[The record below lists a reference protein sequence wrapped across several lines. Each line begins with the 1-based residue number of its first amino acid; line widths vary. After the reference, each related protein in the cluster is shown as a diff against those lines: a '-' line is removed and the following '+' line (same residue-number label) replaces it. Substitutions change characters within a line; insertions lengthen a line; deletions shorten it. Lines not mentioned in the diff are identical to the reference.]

1 MKRLLVRWI
10 AIPAICG
17 LAVTA
22 GALSAQRDP
31 AYAAARASGA
41 VGEKPD
47 GYLAA
52 LVPSANALA
61 NDLNIKRR
69 ALYTEEARAQTTT
82 IEQVAFVAGC
92 RNIART
98 VPGEKYQ
105 APDGS
110 WQTRDAGPP
119 IRDSRCP

>member
-10 AIPAICG
+10 AMTAACG

-22 GALSAQRDP
+22 AAVSAQRDP

-52 LVPSANALA
+52 LVPAAQALA

>member
-10 AIPAICG
+10 AISAACG

-22 GALSAQRDP
+22 AAVSAQRDP

-52 LVPSANALA
+52 LVPAAQALA

>member
-10 AIPAICG
+10 AMSAACG

-22 GALSAQRDP
+22 AAVSAQRDP

-52 LVPSANALA
+52 LVPAAQALA

>member
-10 AIPAICG
+10 AMSAACG

-22 GALSAQRDP
+22 VAVSAQRDP

-52 LVPSANALA
+52 LVPAAQALA

>member
-10 AIPAICG
+10 AMSAACG

-22 GALSAQRDP
+22 GAVSAQRDP

-52 LVPSANALA
+52 LVPAAQALA